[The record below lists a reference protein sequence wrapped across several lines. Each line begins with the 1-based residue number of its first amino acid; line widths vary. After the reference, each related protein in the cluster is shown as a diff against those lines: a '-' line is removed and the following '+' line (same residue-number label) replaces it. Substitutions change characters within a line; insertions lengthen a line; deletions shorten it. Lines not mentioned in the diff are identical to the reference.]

1 MDIFL
6 LVLVGIVT
14 GFSSGM
20 FGIGG
25 ALISTPLL
33 HELIGLP
40 ALLALATPLP
50 ATLPAALSGS
60 FVYARER
67 LLRLDIAR
75 YVLIAGIPMNI
86 LGAALVKAMP
96 ESLMMIFTGVMLLY
110 SASVFLHRSYQEIKK
125 GKENEPEPDERRE
138 FSRSVLL
145 WTGAAAGFLS
155 GFLAIGGGI
164 VLVPAFVK
172 VLRLPTKQALATS
185 LICVAVLSV
194 PGVAVHALNGF
205 IDWKVAGILSL
216 TVFPF
221 SALGARLATKLRSSV
236 LELVYGIAML
246 LFAIFFIVKNAL
258 TTLI

>member
-1 MDIFL
+1 
-6 LVLVGIVT
+6 
-14 GFSSGM
+14 M

-33 HELIGLP
+33 RELVGLSEF
-40 ALLALATPLP
+40 LALATPLP

-60 FVYARER
+60 FIYAREG

-75 YVLIAGIPMNI
+75 YVLMTGIPMNI
-86 LGAALVKAMP
+86 VGATLVKSVP
-96 ESLMMIFTGVMLLY
+96 GQWMMILTGVMLLY
-110 SASVFLHRSYQEIKK
+110 SAGIFLQRSYRHIRD
-125 GKENEPEPDERRE
+125 GKRAEEEGGTGESTGPKEDLRRGL
-138 FSRSVLL
+138 LL

-185 LICVAVLSV
+185 LVCVAVLSV
-194 PGVAVHALNGF
+194 PGVAVHASNGF
-205 IDWKVAGILSL
+205 IDWKVAGILCV
-216 TVFPF
+216 TVFPL
-221 SALGARLATKLRSSV
+221 SALGARTATRIRSSV
-236 LELVYGIAML
+236 LELIYGIGML

-258 TTLI
+258 M